1 MLGYEHTDT
10 VDLLKRFK
18 EKGKHR
24 LIGLTNWSHETFAV
38 DMGRCDFL
46 SWLEGVV
53 VSGTEKMNNLM
64 RNYTNL
70 L

>member
-1 MLGYEHTDT
+1 
-10 VDLLKRFK
+10 
-18 EKGKHR
+18 
-24 LIGLTNWSHETFAV
+24 
-38 DMGRCDFL
+38 MGRCDFL